1 MGRLLL
7 PTEPDLDRHDHG
19 HADSPPQG
27 VRWSRRQLVHGAA
40 LAALLPWATHAG
52 AQAPLARPTS
62 EDALG
67 PFYPTTLEPDSDAD
81 LTSAPG
87 RSGRAAGTLLY
98 VSGRVLDR
106 RGAPLA
112 GVQIDIW
119 QANAVGRY
127 AHPGDDSDAPLDPA
141 FLGFARLK
149 TDAEGRYALKTIK
162 PGEYGRRTPHIHF
175 ELRAA
180 RSRLVTQMYFE
191 GERRNESD
199 GLLNAGSAAGRATKM
214 SRWAAPTGTQEKD
227 ALVAQ
232 WDVVL
237 AFG

>member
-7 PTEPDLDRHDHG
+7 PTEPDADVHHHG
-19 HADSPPQG
+19 PAASL
-27 VRWSRRQLVHGAA
+27 SRRGALQA
-40 LAALLPWATHAG
+40 TVAGLLLPAVGVSW
-52 AQAPLARPTS
+52 AQAPLSRPTS

-67 PFYPTTLEPDSDAD
+67 PFYPEGHAPDSDAD

-87 RSGRAAGTLLY
+87 RSGRAMGTLLY
-98 VSGRVLDR
+98 LSGRVLDR
-106 RGAPLA
+106 RGMPLA
-112 GVQIDIW
+112 GVQMDLW

-127 AHPGDDSDAPLDPA
+127 AHAGDDSSAPLDPA

-149 TDAEGRYALKTIK
+149 TDAEGRYAIKTIK

-175 ELRAA
+175 EVRGTV
-180 RSRLVTQMYFE
+180 SRLVTQMYFE

-199 GLLNAGSAAGRATKM
+199 GLLNAGSAAGRATKIA
-214 SRWAAPTGTQEKD
+214 RWIAPSGTQEKD
-227 ALVAQ
+227 ALAAQ

>member
-7 PTEPDLDRHDHG
+7 PTEPDADAHDDG
-19 HADSPPQG
+19 PLTG
-27 VRWSRRQLVHGAA
+27 LSRRTVLRAA
-40 LAALLPWATHAG
+40 AGGLLLPAVGLTWA
-52 AQAPLARPTS
+52 QSPLSRPTS

-67 PFYPTTLEPDSDAD
+67 PFYPEGHAPDSDAD

-87 RSGRAAGTLLY
+87 RSGKAMGTLLY
-98 VSGRVLDR
+98 LSGRVLDR
-106 RGAPLA
+106 RGMPLA
-112 GVQIDIW
+112 GVQMDIW

-127 AHPGDDSDAPLDPA
+127 AHSGDDSSAPLDPA

-175 ELRAA
+175 EVRGAA
-180 RSRLVTQMYFE
+180 SRLVTQMYFE

-214 SRWAAPTGTQEKD
+214 ARWIEPSGHHEKD
-227 ALVAQ
+227 ALVAH